1 MALRKPHRARWTVWP
16 GRLVLLLVAL
26 FLLLQLWFFAWVL
39 IWRVSEPGPTQFMK
53 IRLAELRQKNPNA
66 RLQQSWMPYTRISPN
81 LKKAL
86 IAAEDSKFMQHQG
99 FDFEGIQKAFEKNEK
114 RGRIAAGG
122 STITQQLAKNL
133 FLWPE
138 KSLLRKGEEA
148 LITLMIEGTWSKRR
162 ILEVYMNEIEWGTGI
177 FGAEAAS
184 RHYFGVSAA
193 ELNEYQAAML
203 ASMVPSPQ
211 YYDRKGETEG
221 LARQTEVILERMNKV
236 AIPPNQS
243 K

>member
-1 MALRKPHRARWTVWP
+1 MVIGLFI
-16 GRLVLLLVAL
+16 LV
-26 FLLLQLWFFAWVL
+26 QLWFFAWVMV
-39 IWRVSEPGPTQFMK
+39 WKVTEPGPTQFMK
-53 IRLAELRQKNPNA
+53 IRLAELQKKNPGA
-66 RLQQSWMPYTRISPN
+66 KLQQTWVSYGFISPN
-81 LKKAL
+81 LKRAL

-99 FDFEGIQKAFEKNEK
+99 FDFDGIQKAFEKNEK

-138 KSLLRKGEEA
+138 KSFVRKAEEA
-148 LITLMIEGTWSKRR
+148 LITLMIEHTWSKRR

-177 FGAEAAS
+177 FGAEAAA
-184 RHYFGVSAA
+184 RHYFGISAN

-236 AIPPNQS
+236 AIPPTR
-243 K
+243 

>member
-1 MALRKPHRARWTVWP
+1 MTLT
-16 GRLVLLLVAL
+16 GL
-26 FLLLQLWFFAWVL
+26 FLLVQLWFFAWVL
-39 IWRVSEPGPTQFMK
+39 VWKVYEPGPTQFMK
-53 IRLAELRQKNPNA
+53 IRLAELQKKNPSA
-66 RLQQSWMPYTRISPN
+66 KLQQTWVSYGFISPN
-81 LKKAL
+81 LKRAL
-86 IAAEDSKFMQHQG
+86 IAAEDSKFMQHNG
-99 FDFEGIQKAFEKNEK
+99 FDLDGIQKAFEKNEK

-138 KSLLRKGEEA
+138 KSFIRKGEEA
-148 LITLMIEGTWSKRR
+148 LITLMIESTWSKRR

-184 RHYFGVSAA
+184 RHYFGISAN

-236 AIPPNQS
+236 ATPPTR
-243 K
+243 

>member
-1 MALRKPHRARWTVWP
+1 MTTRRKARWWLRIPLMVV
-16 GRLVLLLVAL
+16 GIILGI
-26 FLLLQLWFFAWVL
+26 QLWFFGWVL
-39 IWRVSEPGPTQFMK
+39 IWRVSEPGPTQFMT
-53 IRLAELRQKNPNA
+53 IRLAELQKKNPGA
-66 RLQQSWMPYTRISPN
+66 RLQQQWVPYGQISAN
-81 LKKAL
+81 LKRAL

-99 FDFEGIQKAFEKNEK
+99 FDFEGIQKALEKNEK

-138 KSLLRKGEEA
+138 KSLIRKGEEA
-148 LITLMIEGTWSKRR
+148 LITMMIEATWSKRR

-184 RHYFGVSAA
+184 RHYFGISAS

-221 LARQTEVILERMNKV
+221 LIRQTDVILERMNKV
-236 AIPPNQS
+236 AIPPNR
-243 K
+243 

>member
-1 MALRKPHRARWTVWP
+1 MPRRKARWWIRIP
-16 GRLVLLLVAL
+16 LILIGIVLGIE
-26 FLLLQLWFFAWVL
+26 LWFFGWVL
-39 IWRVSEPGPTQFMK
+39 VWRVSEPGPTQFMQ
-53 IRLAELRQKNPNA
+53 IRLAELQKKTPGA
-66 RLQQSWMPYTRISPN
+66 RLQHQWVPYNQISAN

-86 IAAEDSKFMQHQG
+86 IAAEDSKFVQHQG
-99 FDFEGIQKAFEKNEK
+99 FDFDGIQKALEKNEK

-138 KSLLRKGEEA
+138 KSLIRKGQEA

-177 FGAEAAS
+177 FGAEAAA
-184 RHYFGVSAA
+184 RHYFGVSASD
-193 ELNEYQAAML
+193 LSEYQAAML

-211 YYDRKGETEG
+211 YYDRKGETDG
-221 LARQTEVILERMNKV
+221 LLRQTDVILERMNKV
-236 AIPPNQS
+236 TIPPNR
-243 K
+243 

>member
-66 RLQQSWMPYTRISPN
+66 RLQQSWIPYSRISPN

-122 STITQQLAKNL
+122 STITPHLAKNL

>member
-1 MALRKPHRARWTVWP
+1 MPTRRPRWI
-16 GRLVLLLVAL
+16 RRILLLVIGG
-26 FLLLQLWFFAWVL
+26 FLLIQLWFFAWVL
-39 IWRVSEPGPTQFMK
+39 VWKDYEPGPTQFMK
-53 IRLAELRQKNPNA
+53 IRLAELQKKNPSA
-66 RLQQSWMPYTRISPN
+66 KLQQTWVSYGFISPN
-81 LKKAL
+81 LKRAL

-99 FDFEGIQKAFEKNEK
+99 FDFDGIQKAFEKNEK

-138 KSLLRKGEEA
+138 KSFIRKGEEA
-148 LITLMIEGTWSKRR
+148 LITLMIETTWSKRR

-177 FGAEAAS
+177 FGAEAAA
-184 RHYFGVSAA
+184 RHYFGVSANQ
-193 ELNEYQAAML
+193 LSEYQAAML
-203 ASMVPSPQ
+203 GSMVPSPQ

-236 AIPPNQS
+236 AIPPNR
-243 K
+243 

>member
-1 MALRKPHRARWTVWP
+1 MRAFMSRPKTRW
-16 GRLVLLLVAL
+16 GIRLLTWSLGIILGT
-26 FLLLQLWFFAWVL
+26 QLWFLGWVL
-39 IWRVSEPGPTQFMK
+39 VWRVTEPGPTQFMK
-53 IRLAELRQKNPNA
+53 IRLAELQQKHPGA
-66 RLQQSWMPYTRISPN
+66 KLQQQWVPYAQISTN
-81 LKKAL
+81 LKRAL
-86 IAAEDSKFMQHQG
+86 VAAEDSKFMQHHG
-99 FDFEGIQKAFEKNEK
+99 FDFDGIQKALERNEK

-138 KSLLRKGEEA
+138 KSLLRKGQEA
-148 LITLMIEGTWSKRR
+148 VITLMIETTWSKRR

-184 RHYFGVSAA
+184 RHYFGIPASA
-193 ELNEYQAAML
+193 LNDYQSAML

-221 LARQTEVILERMNKV
+221 LLRQTDVILERMNKV
-236 AIPPNQS
+236 AIPANR
-243 K
+243 

>member
-1 MALRKPHRARWTVWP
+1 MRAFMSRPKTRW
-16 GRLVLLLVAL
+16 GIRLLTWSLGIILGT
-26 FLLLQLWFFAWVL
+26 QLWFLGWVL
-39 IWRVSEPGPTQFMK
+39 VWRVTEPGPTQFMK
-53 IRLAELRQKNPNA
+53 IRLAELQQKHPGA
-66 RLQQSWMPYTRISPN
+66 KLQQQWVPYAQISTD
-81 LKKAL
+81 LKRAL
-86 IAAEDSKFMQHQG
+86 VAAEDSKFMQHHG
-99 FDFEGIQKAFEKNEK
+99 FDFDGIQKALERNEK

-138 KSLLRKGEEA
+138 KSLLRKGQEA
-148 LITLMIEGTWSKRR
+148 VITLMIETTWSKRR

-184 RHYFGVSAA
+184 RHYFGIPASA
-193 ELNEYQAAML
+193 LNDYQSAML

-221 LARQTEVILERMNKV
+221 LLRQTDVILERMNKV
-236 AIPPNQS
+236 AIPANR
-243 K
+243 

>member
-1 MALRKPHRARWTVWP
+1 MPTRRPRWI
-16 GRLVLLLVAL
+16 RRIFLLVIGV
-26 FLLLQLWFFAWVL
+26 FLLIQLWFFAWVMV
-39 IWRVSEPGPTQFMK
+39 WKVFEPGPTQFMK
-53 IRLAELRQKNPNA
+53 IRLAELQKKNPTA
-66 RLQQSWMPYTRISPN
+66 KLQQTWVSYGFISPN
-81 LKKAL
+81 LKRAL

-99 FDFEGIQKAFEKNEK
+99 FDFDGIQKAFEKNEK

-138 KSLLRKGEEA
+138 KSFIRKGEEA
-148 LITLMIEGTWSKRR
+148 LITLMIETTWSKRR

-177 FGAEAAS
+177 FGAEAAA
-184 RHYFGVSAA
+184 RHYFGVSANQ
-193 ELNEYQAAML
+193 LSEYQAAML

-236 AIPPNQS
+236 AIPPNR
-243 K
+243 

>member
-66 RLQQSWMPYTRISPN
+66 RLQQSWIPYSRISPN

>member
-1 MALRKPHRARWTVWP
+1 MTVI
-16 GRLVLLLVAL
+16 GL
-26 FLLLQLWFFAWVL
+26 FLLVQLWFFAWVMV
-39 IWRVSEPGPTQFMK
+39 WKVTEPGPTQFMK
-53 IRLAELRQKNPNA
+53 IRLAELQKKNPGA
-66 RLQQSWMPYTRISPN
+66 KLQQKWVSYGFISPH
-81 LKKAL
+81 LKRAL

-99 FDFEGIQKAFEKNEK
+99 FDFDGIQKAFEKNEK

-138 KSLLRKGEEA
+138 KSVIRKAEEA
-148 LITLMIEGTWSKRR
+148 LITLMIENTWSKRR

-177 FGAEAAS
+177 FGAEAAA
-184 RHYFGVSAA
+184 RHYFGISAN

-236 AIPPNQS
+236 AIPPVR
-243 K
+243 

>member
-1 MALRKPHRARWTVWP
+1 M
-16 GRLVLLLVAL
+16 GL
-26 FLLLQLWFFAWVL
+26 FLLVQLWFFAWVL
-39 IWRVSEPGPTQFMK
+39 VWKMYEPGPTQFMK
-53 IRLAELRQKNPNA
+53 IRLAELQKKNPGA
-66 RLQQSWMPYTRISPN
+66 KLQQTWVSYGFISPN
-81 LKKAL
+81 LKRAL
-86 IAAEDSKFMQHQG
+86 IAAEDSKFMQHNG
-99 FDFEGIQKAFEKNEK
+99 FDLDGIQKAFEKNEK
-114 RGRIAAGG
+114 RGRITAGG
-122 STITQQLAKNL
+122 STISQQLSKNL

-138 KSLLRKGEEA
+138 KSFVRKGEEA
-148 LITLMIEGTWSKRR
+148 LITLMIESTWSKRR

-184 RHYFGVSAA
+184 RHYFGISAN

-236 AIPPNQS
+236 AIPPTR
-243 K
+243 